1 MPLNR
6 AWQRCYHKKP
16 SLAPPKLPTRS
27 SQDATGRSSSAALVN
42 CAYLTCCMTLLTTI
56 KQLLLRN
63 GFAFKKNLLVA
74 LLLFSSTLL
83 AQRQMEYLN
92 RGLVAVPDGKGNIF
106 VSWRLLVTDDDKV
119 CFNVYRST
127 GTAKA
132 VKLTAKPLEAFTHFK
147 DEKTDSTQAY
157 TYYVTSVVKNKE
169 GAASEKFTVPAFAK
183 MYLSIPLRT
192 PEGYSANDASVG
204 DLDGDGEYEVIIHL
218 TGRGR
223 DNSQAGITDPP
234 IFQAYKLNGTFLWQI
249 NLGKNIREGAHY
261 SQFMVYDLDGDG
273 KAEIVLKTA
282 DGTID
287 GKGTVIGDSSKDY
300 RNERG
305 YILSG
310 PEYLTVFN
318 GLTGEIINTTD
329 YIAPRHAKLTPTTD
343 ELKAVWGDGYGN
355 RMDRFLACVAYLDGV
370 HPSVI
375 MCRGYYTRTILAA
388 WDLKN
393 GKLVKRWVFDSNDEG
408 NKAYA
413 GQGNHNLSVADV
425 DGDGKDEIVYGQMTI
440 DDNGKGLYS
449 TGIGHADALH
459 VSDLDP
465 SRPGLEVFSIQE
477 RFGDAGANFRDAKTG
492 EVIWKKASVKAG
504 DDGEGPGRGL
514 ALDIDPRYPGY
525 ESWVAGAGIRGM
537 FDAKG
542 NVIAERTPACNMGIF
557 WDGDVL
563 SEILNGVNIS
573 KWLYDSS
580 KTETIFDGRNF
591 DCVSNNGTKSNPCL
605 SADLFGDWREEII
618 CRTKDSKELRI
629 FTTTIPTDKKFY
641 TLMQDPQYRLSIVW
655 QNVAYN
661 QPPHTGFFMG
671 IGMPQP
677 PKPNIVVMK
686 KK

>member
-1 MPLNR
+1 MKRQTSILLI
-6 AWQRCYHKKP
+6 AVSFCF
-16 SLAPPKLPTRS
+16 
-27 SQDATGRSSSAALVN
+27 SA
-42 CAYLTCCMTLLTTI
+42 I
-56 KQLLLRN
+56 
-63 GFAFKKNLLVA
+63 
-74 LLLFSSTLL
+74 

-92 RGLVAVPDGKGNIF
+92 RGVVAVPDGQGNIY

-119 CFNVYRST
+119 SFNVYRSVNN
-127 GTAKA
+127 AKA
-132 VKLTAKPLEAFTHFK
+132 VKLNKKAIDGATHFA
-147 DEKTDSTQAY
+147 DEKTDSTKAY
-157 TYYVTSVVKNKE
+157 SYYVTPVVKDKE
-169 GAASEKFTVPAFAK
+169 LTASEKYTVPVLAK
-183 MYLSIPLRT
+183 PYLSIPLQT
-192 PEGYSANDASVG
+192 PAGYNANDASVG
-204 DLDGDGEYEVIIHL
+204 DLDGDGEYEVIIHM

-234 IFQAYKLNGTFLWQI
+234 IFQAYKMNGSFLWQI

-261 SQFMVYDLDGDG
+261 TQFMVYDLDGDG
-273 KAEIVLKTA
+273 KAEIAMKTA
-282 DGTID
+282 DGTVD
-287 GKGTVIGDSSKDY
+287 GKGNIIGDSSKDW
-300 RNERG
+300 RNEKG

-310 PEYLTVFN
+310 PEYLTVFS
-318 GLTGEIINTTD
+318 GLTGEAIHTTD
-329 YIAPRHAKLTPTTD
+329 YIAPRHAKLNPTTE

-370 HPSVI
+370 HPSLV

-504 DDGEGPGRGL
+504 EDGEGPGRGL

-542 NVIAERTPACNMGIF
+542 NLIAEKTPACNMGIF

-573 KWLYDSS
+573 KWMYDSS
-580 KTETIFDGRNF
+580 RTQTIFDGRYF

-618 CRTKDSKELRI
+618 CRTRDSKELRI

-671 IGMPQP
+671 EGMPQP
-677 PKPNIVVMK
+677 PKPNVVVRRK
-686 KK
+686 